1 MDFIHF
7 YIDEFNRLLSRRDN
21 RYFVTA
27 TDDFSRYMYLM
38 KPSISSNAI
47 NLVWKTTKNENKVL
61 LMIEI
66 VIFPLVF
73 DS

>member
-1 MDFIHF
+1 
-7 YIDEFNRLLSRRDN
+7 
-21 RYFVTA
+21 
-27 TDDFSRYMYLM
+27 MYLM

-47 NLVWKTTKNENKVL
+47 NQVWNTTKNENEVL